1 MTKEEMTAK
10 LNREDLSGIGVKV
23 SYADGHQDYFFYE
36 DFDGPG
42 SGIDRAALQLAHDV
56 KRGTATSFSFVEY
69 QNGVEVEKEPVGII
83 EYPYGPGDSGVSI
96 FYDPEK
102 YAKEVKD
109 ALEDFG
115 PIGGFRATTLT
126 RDPKLRKEIDDE
138 LYNVYGEKNPRHLE
152 DYQEQEQGMGQEQ
165 EPEPELEEEEPE
177 P

>member
-42 SGIDRAALQLAHDV
+42 SGMNRAALQLAHDV
-56 KRGTATSFSFVEY
+56 KRGTATSFSFVEH

-83 EYPYGPGDSGVSI
+83 EYPYGPGDSGVLI

-102 YAKEVKD
+102 YVKEFKD

-115 PIGGFRATTLT
+115 PMGGFRATTLT
-126 RDPKLRKEIDDE
+126 RDPKLRKAIDDE
-138 LYNVYGEKNPRHLE
+138 RYNFYDEENPWRLE
-152 DYQEQEQGMGQEQ
+152 DYQKRGQEQ